1 MKFIKKRRDEYSYD
15 DDASF
20 YDEEYYGAPTAK
32 EGNGF
37 DDDEPAPEVKST
49 SGVSFAG
56 SGSPVALKVVK
67 PKGFE
72 DAPEIADYLAEGS
85 TVLLNIETLDTAS
98 TKRLLDFLL
107 GAHHVTCNK
116 DNKLCPNGGTG
127 ERQEAACTADD
138 QTDRT
143 DPNVLKKFVASVL
156 AMICVDQR
164 TDQRVVDGIPE
175 LNDHE
180 QKRIPRAH
188 THDLRPEERHRSLE
202 RKAHVAAKVTRR
214 VRDTVADTK
223 RALAVGI
230 QQLFLFHKKTFSF
243 CRVDL

>member
-107 GAHHVTCNK
+107 GATHV
-116 DNKLCPNGGTG
+116 LGGTMNMVAKGTFVFAPKSVGVSEVVSG
-127 ERQEAACTADD
+127 EEAEEPAAGEEE
-138 QTDRT
+138 
-143 DPNVLKKFVASVL
+143 
-156 AMICVDQR
+156 IEE
-164 TDQRVVDGIPE
+164 IPT
-175 LNDHE
+175 LD
-180 QKRIPRAH
+180 
-188 THDLRPEERHRSLE
+188 
-202 RKAHVAAKVTRR
+202 
-214 VRDTVADTK
+214 
-223 RALAVGI
+223 
-230 QQLFLFHKKTFSF
+230 
-243 CRVDL
+243 